1 MSPIDP
7 AYLSIVTGA
16 PMRMGCTV
24 GLLHRRIRTGQRLNL
39 GWRPRGARAGAGIV
53 AVWLNS
59 GSDRGRRRRDVACP
73 GNST

>member
-24 GLLHRRIRTGQRLNL
+24 GLLHRRIRTGQRLNPWL
-39 GWRPRGARAGAGIV
+39 AAPVAGAGIV